1 MTEIDAPNQS
11 AISLLQLLNI
21 DTSKDV
27 ETHIIFD
34 WDDTLYP
41 TTWMK
46 SGFFHLIDNPL
57 TANETIK
64 KNFSQLSERIMY
76 VINNAKKYGN
86 VSIITNSREGW
97 IEKSC
102 ILMPDLIPYIK
113 TINIIY
119 ARDKHEHSSCHP
131 EDWKKFEFE
140 DIALK
145 FIYSRKKIMKL
156 ICIGDSPH
164 EHDAAKNV
172 ASVVNKHAYLNAY
185 IKNIEFKYMP
195 TFEEL
200 LIQVHN
206 LATYIY
212 LNQDN
217 IITDMKSCTVKI
229 PHTI

>member
-1 MTEIDAPNQS
+1 MTEINAVS
-11 AISLLQLLNI
+11 EGVLLLLQLKNN
-21 DTSKDV
+21 DTTKDD
-27 ETHIIFD
+27 ETHIVFD

-64 KNFSQLSERIMY
+64 KNFSQLSEHIIY

-102 ILMPDLIPYIK
+102 CLMPELIPFIK

-119 ARDKHEHSSCHP
+119 ARDKWEHASYHP
-131 EDWKKFEFE
+131 EEWKKFAFE
-140 DIALK
+140 DIALN
-145 FIYSRKKIMKL
+145 FIKSNKKIMKL

-172 ASVVNKHAYLNAY
+172 ASIINNYENCNAY
-185 IKNIEFKYMP
+185 IKNVEFKYMP

-212 LNQDN
+212 TNQDN
-217 IITDMKSCTVKI
+217 IITDLKSCTYTVKYLI
-229 PHTI
+229 